1 MLLTILKYYLN
12 IFKNVYTIIL
22 GAPHNLQVI
31 SKSSDT
37 EMATF
42 LAENSKKIDDKNL
55 NLEVTIRLAVCFK
68 KETVLEFL
76 AKNGENENEVSIGDT
91 VLHIGYTML
100 HIAAM
105 GGYTET
111 ASFLIE
117 KGAIIDSESTNGD
130 TPLYVAAKRGY
141 TETARFLIEK
151 GAKVDSETSNGET
164 PLYMAAKRGYT
175 ETAKILIENCAKVDA
190 KQTWRN
196 TSLYGC

>member
-12 IFKNVYTIIL
+12 IFKNLYTIIL

-76 AKNGENENEVSIGDT
+76 AKKGENENEVSMGDT
-91 VLHIGYTML
+91 VLHFGYTVL

-117 KGAIIDSESTNGD
+117 KGAMIDSETTNGD
-130 TPLYVAAKRGY
+130 TPLYVAAKRDY
-141 TETARFLIEK
+141 TEKAIFLMKMVQKLIQKQQMEK
-151 GAKVDSETSNGET
+151 HHSMWQLREVTQ
-164 PLYMAAKRGYT
+164 
-175 ETAKILIENCAKVDA
+175 
-190 KQTWRN
+190 KQQIF
-196 TSLYGC
+196 